1 MSFGLIILCI
11 YMTVKRHVS
20 QQRCVPSLLA
30 QNFLKVSKSTS
41 INLPDEP
48 FISTD
53 RHVHVPS
60 MCYLDATIRVLSST
74 FNKRPPIKPCGKL
87 PRPYIPWSFRRMR
100 YEELG
105 EIGLGPS
112 AVPICRINVHCK
124 WNRYRRNPL
133 SCWLRITMASDQS
146 YPEKKA
152 EAGREARES
161 LGKLENRTHRGQRVQ
176 RGEAKLL
183 ELSMYQ
189 AESLIAPKALQAKLL
204 PWNVILPCYP
214 RLPFLPLASK
224 TAFSPNPPS
233 HFLENARAVGIR
245 LACFLAPTRLSRCTL
260 YVICFFSRAF
270 LPFPSWQHLR
280 SGCVYTPL
288 RICGISRSW
297 HFVALEN
304 IVAIRS
310 GIRNQTFVNRWIAL
324 SRLSLCIENVAR
336 IAFIYELIDQI
347 EIYSQKYILI
357 KIY

>member
-1 MSFGLIILCI
+1 MSFGLVILCI
-11 YMTVKRHVS
+11 YMTIKRHVS
-20 QQRCVPSLLA
+20 QQRCVPSLPA

-146 YPEKKA
+146 YPEKKKKA

-161 LGKLENRTHRGQRVQ
+161 LRKLENRTHRGQRVQ

-189 AESLIAPKALQAKLL
+189 AESLIAPKALLAKLL

-214 RLPFLPLASK
+214 RLP
-224 TAFSPNPPS
+224 SPS
-233 HFLENARAVGIR
+233 LSFENRV
-245 LACFLAPTRLSRCTL
+245 FPKS
-260 YVICFFSRAF
+260 
-270 LPFPSWQHLR
+270 PF
-280 SGCVYTPL
+280 
-288 RICGISRSW
+288 
-297 HFVALEN
+297 
-304 IVAIRS
+304 
-310 GIRNQTFVNRWIAL
+310 AL
-324 SRLSLCIENVAR
+324 SRECPRCRYASLALSLRHVSLVALCTWYASSPALSFPFLLGSISGPDVCIHRYVYVASLAPGTSSLWK
-336 IAFIYELIDQI
+336 ISSPSVPGYEIRR
-347 EIYSQKYILI
+347 S
-357 KIY
+357 